1 MKRFLFLIDGQ
12 NGFWRR
18 DWDQIGN
25 ITFYLERRWD
35 ELVGGKDLL
44 VWEEGHSDDA
54 AKSGIGENHIVRV
67 GTKSSGGDEGSC
79 SKLLSLASLARWS
92 SLVWR

>member
-1 MKRFLFLIDGQ
+1 MVLTCADAGSKKRTVLHRWHREERHFLFLIDGQ

-35 ELVGGKDLL
+35 ELVGGKYLL

-54 AKSGIGENHIVRV
+54 AKSGIGENHIVSV
-67 GTKSSGGDEGSC
+67 GSQEFRG
-79 SKLLSLASLARWS
+79 R
-92 SLVWR
+92 